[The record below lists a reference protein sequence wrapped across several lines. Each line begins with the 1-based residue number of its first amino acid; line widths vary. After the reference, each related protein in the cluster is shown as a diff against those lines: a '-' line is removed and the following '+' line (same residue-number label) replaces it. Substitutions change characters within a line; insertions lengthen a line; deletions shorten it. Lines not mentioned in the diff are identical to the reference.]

1 MPPALLSLLDKVGGP
16 RRATILLVGLA
27 AAVGVFGLA
36 RWASAPTWVPAF
48 ADLPIADVGP
58 ITDRLTQAG
67 VEYKLGP
74 NGGTVLVKT
83 DDVAK
88 ARVALARAG
97 VLPTNDRPGF
107 ELFDQPSWG
116 QTDLTQRVNYRR
128 ALEGEL
134 ERTISS
140 MRGIKSAKVHLVI
153 PESDNYGVAP
163 PPAEASVVLEPQGAD
178 AIAADVVQGISRTV
192 AASVEGLTSDH
203 VTIVDDA
210 GRPLTQGDEP
220 ASATSLTSRQLAIQM
235 EVESALREKAE
246 RLLVPVL
253 GPGNAKVQ
261 VNAALS
267 FDKVERISQSVDPE
281 RQAVATEQ
289 KSEVIPGAEGGASS
303 SQTAA
308 SYVNST
314 TSETVSSAQGSVKR
328 LSVAVLLATPAP
340 AGAPAPTGDSAADA
354 AAAAAFA
361 ARPQAAPVDSAA
373 LRAQVETLVKSAVGF
388 DEARGDVVTV
398 AMLPFAPPK
407 FVPAA
412 APPSTL
418 EQLQQVQR
426 PALSALGILFAFII
440 ALLALRAAGKGTET
454 VTALQPAGVPAGYLE
469 GNANA
474 PAFPSPFA
482 AAGLPAG
489 AAGGP
494 ALAHGAPAAHVAHPT
509 IVVPNNPMREQA
521 LATVEQ
527 QPEVAA
533 KLMRAWLRDG

>member
-36 RWASAPTWVPAF
+36 RWASAPSWVPAF

-67 VEYKLGP
+67 IEYKLGP

-83 DDVAK
+83 EDIAK
-88 ARVALARAG
+88 ARVTLARAG
-97 VLPTNDRPGF
+97 VLPAGERPGF

-153 PESDNYGVAP
+153 PESEHYGVAP

-178 AIAADVVQGISRTV
+178 AISNDVVKGIARTV

-203 VTIVDDA
+203 VTIVDDS
-210 GRPLTQGDEP
+210 GRPLSEGDEP
-220 ASATSLTSRQLAIQM
+220 TSATAMTSRQLAIQM
-235 EVESALREKAE
+235 EVEQTLREKAE

-253 GPGNAKVQ
+253 GTGNAKVQ
-261 VNAALS
+261 VNATLS
-267 FDKVERISQSVDPE
+267 FDRVERSSVTVDPE

-289 KSEVIPGAEGGASS
+289 KSEIIPGVGSADASS
-303 SQTAA
+303 SQQAA

-314 TSETVSSAQGSVKR
+314 ATESISSAQGAVKR

-340 AGAPAPTGDSAADA
+340 AAGSAGDA
-354 AAAAAFA
+354 AAAAL
-361 ARPQAAPVDSAA
+361 AAPVDSAA
-373 LRAQVETLVKSAVGF
+373 LRTQVETLVKSAVGF

-398 AMLPFAPPK
+398 AMLPFAAPK
-407 FVPAA
+407 PLPVAA
-412 APPSTL
+412 APTTL
-418 EQLQQVQR
+418 ETLQSVQR

-440 ALLALRAAGKGTET
+440 ALLTLRAAGRTTES
-454 VTALQPAGVPAGYLE
+454 VTALAAPGVPQGYLA
-469 GNANA
+469 GAGA
-474 PAFPSPFA
+474 AGSPPAFPSPYA
-482 AAGLPAG
+482 GAAGLPAG
-489 AAGGP
+489 EQPGG
-494 ALAHGAPAAHVAHPT
+494 LAAPAAPKPHPM
-509 IVVPNNPMREQA
+509 IQIQSNPMRDQV
-521 LATVEQ
+521 LATVDQ

>member
-16 RRATILLVGLA
+16 RRASILLIGLA

-48 ADLPIADVGP
+48 ADVPIADVGP
-58 ITDRLTQAG
+58 LTDRLTQAG
-67 VEYKLGP
+67 VQFKLGP

-83 DDVAK
+83 EDVAK

-97 VLPTNDRPGF
+97 VLPTSDRPGF

-134 ERTISS
+134 ERTISN

-153 PESDNYGVAP
+153 SESENYGVAP
-163 PPAEASVVLEPQGAD
+163 PPAEASIVLEPQGAD
-178 AIAADVVQGISRTV
+178 AISPDIVKGIARTV

-203 VTIVDDA
+203 VTIVDDS
-210 GRPLTQGDEP
+210 GRPLTEGDEP
-220 ASATSLTSRQLAIQM
+220 SSATAMTSRQLAIQM
-235 EVESALREKAE
+235 EVEKSLREKAE
-246 RLLVPVL
+246 RLLTPVL
-253 GPGNAKVQ
+253 GQGNAKVQ
-261 VNAALS
+261 VNALLS
-267 FDKVERISQSVDPE
+267 FDRIERQSTTVDPE

-289 KSEVIPGAEGGASS
+289 KSEVIPGEGTAGAAST
-303 SQTAA
+303 QQAA

-314 TSETVSSAQGSVKR
+314 SIESISSAQGAVKR
-328 LSVAVLLATPAP
+328 LSVAVLLASPA
-340 AGAPAPTGDSAADA
+340 AVA
-354 AAAAAFA
+354 AAEGA
-361 ARPQAAPVDSAA
+361 AAPVDSAA
-373 LRAQVETLVKSAVGF
+373 MRAQVETLVKSAVGF

-398 AMLPFAPPK
+398 AMLPFA
-407 FVPAA
+407 AA
-412 APPSTL
+412 KPLPVIAPPTTL
-418 EQLQQVQR
+418 ETLQRVQR

-440 ALLALRAAGKGTET
+440 ALLTLRAAGKGTET
-454 VTALQPAGVPAGYLE
+454 VTPLPAAAGTAGYL
-469 GNANA
+469 GGDPQAMNAA
-474 PAFPSPFA
+474 MQAALGGQYA

-489 AAGGP
+489 DAVP
-494 ALAHGAPAAHVAHPT
+494 QYVPPTPQRPLPT
-509 IVVPNNPMREQA
+509 IVVPNNPMREQV

-527 QPEVAA
+527 QPDVAA